1 MKSFVEVSPDSVV
14 PVEVLD
20 LRADLDVLENF
31 QEDEIL
37 LQAA

>member
-1 MKSFVEVSPDSVV
+1 MKGSVEVSPDSVV
-14 PVEVLD
+14 LVEVLD

-31 QEDEIL
+31 QGGEIF